1 MDQEKMTDTAVGRV
15 LAAQGGDIVPERVAG
30 SLANGGFD
38 PHGSTDTAGAADFL
52 GLGVST
58 LERMRCR
65 GGGPVFNKLTDGP
78 NGRVTYDYSDLV
90 AYKASRKQRS
100 TSGTSPLKGQRRNG
114 GASASTPAAA

>member
-1 MDQEKMTDTAVGRV
+1 MTETAIDRV
-15 LAAQGGDIVPERVAG
+15 QNTPGGA
-30 SLANGGFD
+30 GGFGAEIKGFVAAAESLV
-38 PHGSTDTAGAADFL
+38 GSTDTAGAAAFL

-65 GGGPVFNKLTDGP
+65 GGGPIFNKLTDGP

-100 TSGTSPLKGQRRNG
+100 TSGTSPLKGQRRKSDDPAPPH
-114 GASASTPAAA
+114 ASL